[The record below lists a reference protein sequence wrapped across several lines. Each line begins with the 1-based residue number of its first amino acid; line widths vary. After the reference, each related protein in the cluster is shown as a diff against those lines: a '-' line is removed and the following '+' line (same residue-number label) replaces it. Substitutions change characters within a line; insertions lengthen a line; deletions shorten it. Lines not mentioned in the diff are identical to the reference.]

1 MALFAAEYLPPDQP
15 PLQLVPDVEP
25 TTDSHAETVLMLG
38 ATTLDLCASLQL
50 PDDHVG
56 AILRGL
62 MQVSSDPFATHKLNI
77 LLSHLTRTLFQAEEE
92 TTFSVLSRTPT
103 VHTVTDYG
111 LEPAG
116 GANHGVVEDH
126 PVGSAHEF
134 TITESSDMSIDTV
147 AELVGVAE
155 VTEATR
161 DNAVF
166 ETEQK
171 VELDHDTAAYEPEEP
186 EGPEE
191 FSVEADAATIAGSK
205 ETIQDGPAGLDEA
218 HDATVHDKEP
228 VDEVVTALNTDP
240 PVRRLLGKSRLRERR
255 REVALDLASLQKATL
270 DKDGHILEERVKDAL
285 VENFIGLAKYFAN
298 KFTNR
303 GVDDEE
309 LEQVA
314 LVALVD
320 ATKRFQPDMGVEFI
334 HYASRTIEGNLQRYF
349 RDFRTVRTPRSMY
362 ELWTPIRAA
371 IKALEV
377 EGVIPNSRQIAD
389 YMNSDRDTRKN
400 KKPITAD
407 LIAEVLRTGTGY
419 AVSLDTNAA
428 DRDTT
433 RGDLLTD
440 DLDFADDAVTR
451 VVVQERL
458 DYLAEYN
465 ETKHDLVVL
474 IKMRHG
480 IAPYNGRFARS
491 QQELA
496 EHFGVTQ
503 MHISRL
509 LRQAY
514 AIILRDPRAV
524 GLER

>member
-1 MALFAAEYLPPDQP
+1 MTLFAAEYLPPDQP

-25 TTDSHAETVLMLG
+25 TTDSHAATVLMLG

-62 MQVSSDPFATHKLNI
+62 MQVSSDPFATHKLNT

-111 LEPAG
+111 LGPAS
-116 GANHGVVEDH
+116 GANHGVAEDH

-134 TITESSDMSIDTV
+134 MITESSDIGIDTV

-155 VTEATR
+155 STDTTQ
-161 DNAVF
+161 DNAIF
-166 ETEQK
+166 EVGQQ
-171 VELDHDTAAYEPEEP
+171 VELDHDTTAYEPEEP
-186 EGPEE
+186 GGPEE
-191 FSVEADAATIAGSK
+191 FSVEADITTIS
-205 ETIQDGPAGLDEA
+205 ELEEVTEDGPVDGGEDGGSAAHGEESDEEIVAVLD
-218 HDATVHDKEP
+218 
-228 VDEVVTALNTDP
+228 TDP
-240 PVRRLLGKSRLRERR
+240 TVRRLLGKSRLRERR
-255 REVALDLASLQKATL
+255 REVALDLASLQKAKL
-270 DKDGHILEERVKDAL
+270 DKDGHILDERVKNAL

-298 KFTNR
+298 RFTNR
-303 GVDDEE
+303 GVDTEE

-314 LVALVD
+314 LMALVD
-320 ATKRFQPDMGVEFI
+320 AAKRFQPELGVEFI
-334 HYASRTIEGNLQRYF
+334 HYASRTIEGNLKRYF

-362 ELWTPIRAA
+362 ELWTPVRNA
-371 IKALEV
+371 IKVLEA
-377 EGVIPNSRQIAD
+377 EGIIPDSRQIAD
-389 YMNSDRDTRKN
+389 YMNSDRDRRKN
-400 KKPITAD
+400 KKPVTAD
-407 LIAEVLRTGTGY
+407 LVAEVLMTGTGY
-419 AVSLDTNAA
+419 TTSLDTPIA
-428 DRDTT
+428 DGNTT

-451 VVVQERL
+451 VIVQERL